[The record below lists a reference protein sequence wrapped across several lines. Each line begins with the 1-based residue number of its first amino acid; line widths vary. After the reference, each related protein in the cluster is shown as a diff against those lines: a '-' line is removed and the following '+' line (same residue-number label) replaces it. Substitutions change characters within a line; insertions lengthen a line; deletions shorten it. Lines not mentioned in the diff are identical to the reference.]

1 MLTRLLRSLLPLLL
15 LTPLLLAVHPAAA
28 TDLFGKPDLPAAA
41 GEAAPQRPDGIMP
54 PLPAP
59 LRAALSTLVEL
70 QSSLNSQLRHQLHA
84 ARDEGGLTP
93 ALAIITISFLYGV
106 FHAVGPGHGKMVV
119 GSYFL
124 TRRARLAHGLA
135 MSGAAAFVQ
144 AVTAILLVG
153 VIALLLRAGSH
164 LIMTQAAHLEML
176 SYAGICALG
185 LWMGW
190 GVLSNRVCCEHHGH
204 DHHDHAPHAQD
215 HHHDHHAHDHGH
227 GCGCGHSHP
236 APVPPPAAAAPTLRS
251 EIAQVLLTGGAV
263 GLRPCSGAI
272 LVLLFTLA
280 NGIFWVGVVSTFAMG
295 VGVAI
300 TVSAVSLGMLGLN
313 RGLGRLS
320 QRQQT
325 LAHGLRKGLA
335 LTGALLILLVGGVQ
349 LYGLWTGLIPAV
361 AG

>member
-1 MLTRLLRSLLPLLL
+1 MLSRLLRLLLPVLVLM
-15 LTPLLLAVHPAAA
+15 PLLLAAHPAAA

-41 GEAAPQRPDGIMP
+41 GEAAPQQPDGIMP

-59 LRAALSTLVEL
+59 LRTALSTLVDL
-70 QSSLNSQLRHQLHA
+70 QSRLNRQLRHQLHA
-84 ARDEGGLTP
+84 ARDQGGLTP

-144 AVTAILLVG
+144 AVTAIVLVG

-190 GVLSNRVCCEHHGH
+190 GVLSNRVCCEHHGQPDH
-204 DHHDHAPHAQD
+204 DHHHGPE
-215 HHHDHHAHDHGH
+215 HGH
-227 GCGCGHSHP
+227 TCGCGHHDHDHHKHAPGP
-236 APVPPPAAAAPTLRS
+236 ARPAQAAAAPTLRS

-300 TVSAVSLGMLGLN
+300 TVSVVSLGMLGLN

-325 LAHGLRKGLA
+325 LAHWLRKGLA
-335 LTGALLILLVGGVQ
+335 LSGALLILLVGGVQ

>member
-1 MLTRLLRSLLPLLL
+1 M
-15 LTPLLLAVHPAAA
+15 
-28 TDLFGKPDLPAAA
+28 
-41 GEAAPQRPDGIMP
+41 
-54 PLPAP
+54 
-59 LRAALSTLVEL
+59 
-70 QSSLNSQLRHQLHA
+70 
-84 ARDEGGLTP
+84 
-93 ALAIITISFLYGV
+93 
-106 FHAVGPGHGKMVV
+106 
-119 GSYFL
+119 
-124 TRRARLAHGLA
+124 
-135 MSGAAAFVQ
+135 
-144 AVTAILLVG
+144 
-153 VIALLLRAGSH
+153 
-164 LIMTQAAHLEML
+164 
-176 SYAGICALG
+176 
-185 LWMGW
+185 
-190 GVLSNRVCCEHHGH
+190 
-204 DHHDHAPHAQD
+204 
-215 HHHDHHAHDHGH
+215 
-227 GCGCGHSHP
+227 
-236 APVPPPAAAAPTLRS
+236 PPPAAAAPTLRS